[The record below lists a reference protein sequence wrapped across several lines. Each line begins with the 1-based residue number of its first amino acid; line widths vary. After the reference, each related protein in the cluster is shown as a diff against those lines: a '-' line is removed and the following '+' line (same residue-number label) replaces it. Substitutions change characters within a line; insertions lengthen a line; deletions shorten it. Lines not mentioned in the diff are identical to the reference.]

1 LDFTPDSTQDYS
13 VAWDNYFTKSLNM
26 PPPVISG
33 LKRTYTLPPVTTLV
47 IKTYEV
53 QIKNI

>member
-1 LDFTPDSTQDYS
+1 VQDYS

-26 PPPVISG
+26 PMTGLSG
-33 LKRTYTLPPVTTLV
+33 LTRTYTLPTITTLV
-47 IKTYEV
+47 IKKYEV